1 MKYDSKREIFSI
13 INEPNLS
20 KSEMIER
27 IKALYSG
34 DANGNGGSN
43 DIGGDS
49 GNNNGEDESDSQDGE
64 DFKNSGNEN
73 KNSGSQNSDN
83 AGNSQTGQDKGDED
97 AADEEGDGTSS
108 GDGLGN
114 KSDDTEDSVAD
125 GDGSESGSSDS
136 NTGASN
142 GSQNKQS
149 SGSGEGNSTGTNDAS
164 QNSQNGQSRR
174 QGNSSQNAGSQSSQA
189 SRPQSSAQSGTSSQN
204 GQSSSSQNS
213 QQGQSQ
219 NGQSS
224 SSQSSQNS
232 QNSQQGQSQNSQQS
246 GTPDQY
252 SIGYYMGRMYAEE
265 MFKHGGLKPIMGN
278 IFEIPN
284 LPDMDLFESLCESV
298 DDDILSI
305 LNDSSLSKDEM
316 TNKIYDLFRNSL
328 GKPKGVSDDSPKEV
342 YVPDDVIIMRNGHI
356 DENNLM
362 VGAHV
367 VDKSIGDEIRKENG
381 IMPKDPDW
389 GLSDDEDAMVKEAFP
404 LINDIFK
411 PYPKDTEEERETAET
426 FKNKIQGRI
435 RKSREGII
443 DWKRA
448 LQEFVSEKSKKHK
461 KGSIRKNVYDTTG
474 IVLKHRVKDYTN
486 YNKCVVYIDT
496 SGSVNN
502 RETQLIP
509 IMAGEISK
517 IMKDCHFRTVD
528 IHLFDD
534 YVYDTHYDIDY
545 YTVADENWGIEGA
558 DDGGGT
564 NIGQVYKHIKDT
576 YVDDGEFLPDV
587 SAVIIITD
595 VSGMEDTGS
604 IKPYLKYFGERA
616 LSRLLYVIYNDYSS
630 KFISEINETMS
641 GLVSKESQFFVISVE
656 AFKKQLLGESM
667 IQEVNKYK
675 INEALGSIDSIKKKK
690 EARAQI
696 DDRSEAE
703 RAERL
708 RKAEL
713 QGARAI
719 GKLENFIP
727 EVISTLER
735 YFPGFSSA
743 KEYNSVVNNKNTYY
757 VTDDVHII
765 INGDF
770 DNSNINNL
778 FEACGKLTI
787 DQIIGDI
794 VLRRPRNFTGFPKG
808 FPKEV
813 VGSIIIQ
820 NAPRFASLENMPKTV
835 TGDIHLK
842 EVRSKFIDDDAID
855 EYYATVGKEVPDFYK
870 RNNLGKVFQDEQ
882 NVETN
887 ESMMDE
893 ILNRFN
899 MGQAYLNEAM
909 GKLSPIIPSRS
920 KPQGGS
926 KMSMDEWERLNAVAK
941 KNKAIVEDVINPII
955 SIPWGD
961 LDDDSIEVI
970 RGVENIKEDMY
981 IKDFEGVKIIT
992 DNEDIIG
999 VVYAKKM
1006 GANKPKVIYFRDDN
1020 GNDIFDENEIVK
1032 AIKER
1037 AAVLSS
1043 IRGYFDRIGYN
1054 PRNLPEYSEEVGAPT
1069 ITRTLLSILYQ
1080 SMCGL
1085 LEAKYDFIEY
1095 GKYIYNPNGLSNKEL
1110 FEYVFDKLVGSGYWR
1125 KRGQKDYS
1133 YVIGTNYGKTVNFRG
1148 TSQQKQDFEIAVYGI
1163 VKDRGINLAEFFKKD
1178 VLKAIALGC
1187 SIKDNSDGLGVI
1199 PLSVVNGY
1207 GRDELVELLG
1217 TYKDVDIRMTGLKS
1231 LNLYSSYGK
1240 DMDNPSAAVQLFP
1253 DKMSIEYRIDVPVS
1267 ELELSKIRKVVGRSF
1282 DKSGVY
1288 GERSHRKVVGF
1299 DENGQPV
1306 YGDVPSGEVQTYD
1319 WRTGERRG
1327 SSVGVNKKIS
1337 VESIESEGLILDVI
1351 DDMKS
1356 RLNKVKTSIRIIKG
1370 LEYSTKVKGIKNSAR
1385 LKELFEKGV
1394 KIARLIYDS
1403 ILPMDEMKK
1412 SEYSEKTVEALDN
1425 INDRFKTIYDMV
1437 KDYEGVN
1444 FDEIT
1449 QAEAASID
1457 YEFNKILS
1465 EISTEVDAIDKN
1477 CTTLGAILDNATD
1490 LGTGNLREK
1499 SVRGKLVKK
1508 EIRKE
1513 RNQGNNKSSASD
1525 TISQNKNVDSDFE
1538 ELVNKISSATPNVI
1552 RILNSVDFSNADED
1566 AVEDF
1571 GTKEE
1576 MIRKISLGLG
1586 KVVEYGNL
1594 IISTN
1599 DVDSSAS
1606 NAKIYKEIAEIC
1618 DSINVY
1624 AMDLD
1629 EYDAEVTLAASEL
1642 SDVLRKVSR
1651 ELRKASARKSE
1662 KEIAL

>member
-1 MKYDSKREIFSI
+1 MKYDNKREIFSI

-34 DANGNGGSN
+34 NANGNGGSS

-49 GNNNGEDESDSQDGE
+49 GNNKGEDDSDSQNGE
-64 DFKNSGNEN
+64 DFKNSGKEN
-73 KNSGSQNSDN
+73 KNSGSQKSDD
-83 AGNSQTGQDKGDED
+83 AGNSQTGQDKGDD
-97 AADEEGDGTSS
+97 NASDGEGDGTSS

-125 GDGSESGSSDS
+125 GDGSESDSADS

-149 SGSGEGNSTGTNDAS
+149 SGSREGNLTGTNGAS
-164 QNSQNGQSRR
+164 QNSQNGQSQR

-204 GQSSSSQNS
+204 GQSSSSQSSQNS
-213 QQGQSQ
+213 Q
-219 NGQSS
+219 N
-224 SSQSSQNS
+224 SQSSQNS
-232 QNSQQGQSQNSQQS
+232 QQGQSQQGQSQNSQQS

-305 LNDSSLSKDEM
+305 LSDSSLSKDEM

-328 GKPKGVSDDSPKEV
+328 GKSKDETDNSPKEV
-342 YVPDDVIIMRNGHI
+342 YVPDDVIIMRNGYV
-356 DENNLM
+356 DKNNLM
-362 VGAHV
+362 SGAHV
-367 VDKSIGDEIRKENG
+367 VDKSVGDEIRKENG

-389 GLSDDEDAMVKEAFP
+389 GLSNDEDAMVKEAFP

-411 PYPKDTEEERETAET
+411 SYPKDTEEERETAET

-461 KGSIRKNVYDTTG
+461 KGPIRKNVYDTTG
-474 IVLKHRVKDYTN
+474 IALRHRVKDYTN

-502 RETQLIP
+502 SETQLIP
-509 IMAGEISK
+509 IMAGEIAK

-545 YTVADENWGIEGA
+545 YTVADENWGIEGV
-558 DDGGGT
+558 DDGGET

-576 YVDDGEFLPDV
+576 YIEDGELLPDV

-595 VSGMEDTGS
+595 VSGMQYSGS
-604 IKPYLKYFGERA
+604 IKPYLKYFGEGA
-616 LSRLLYVIYNDYSS
+616 LSRMLYVIYNDYSS
-630 KFISEINETMS
+630 KFISEINKTME
-641 GLVSKESQFFVISVE
+641 GLVSKESQFFVIPVE

-727 EVISTLER
+727 EVISIIER

-794 VLRRPRNFTGFPKG
+794 VLRRPRNFVGFPKG

-842 EVRSKFIDDDAID
+842 EIRSKFIDDDAVD

-882 NVETN
+882 NAETN

-909 GKLSPIIPSRS
+909 GKLSPIIPSRA
-920 KPQGGS
+920 KPQSGS
-926 KMSMDEWERLNAVAK
+926 KMSMSEWDRLNVVAK

-970 RGVENIKEDMY
+970 KGVENIKEDMY

-992 DNEDIIG
+992 DNEDVIG

-1006 GANKPKVIYFRDDN
+1006 GDNKPKIIYFRDDR
-1020 GNDIFDENEIVK
+1020 GNDIFDEREIVNV
-1032 AIKER
+1032 IKER
-1037 AAVLSS
+1037 TAVLSA
-1043 IRGYFDRIGYN
+1043 IRGDFNNIGYN
-1054 PRNLPEYSEEVGAPT
+1054 PRNLPEYSEEVGVPT

-1085 LEAKYDFIEY
+1085 LGANNNFVKY
-1095 GKYIYNPNGLSNKEL
+1095 GNYIYNPNGLTDEEL
-1110 FEYVFDKLVGSGYWR
+1110 FDDVFDKLVGSGYWK
-1125 KRGQKDYS
+1125 KRGNKDYS
-1133 YVIGTNYGKTVNFRG
+1133 YVIGSYYGRTVNFKG
-1148 TSQQKQDFEIAVYGI
+1148 TSQQKQDFEIAVYET
-1163 VKDRGINLAEFFKKD
+1163 VKDRGVNLAEFFKED
-1178 VLKAIALGC
+1178 ILKPIALGC

-1217 TYKDVDIRMTGLKS
+1217 KYKDVDIRMTGLKS

-1240 DMDNPSAAVQLFP
+1240 EMDNPSAAVQLFP

-1288 GERSHRKVVGF
+1288 GERKHRKVVGF
-1299 DENGQPV
+1299 DDNGQPV
-1306 YGDVPSGEVQTYD
+1306 YGDVPSGELQSYD

-1327 SSVGVNKKIS
+1327 SSVGIDKKIS
-1337 VESIESEGLILDVI
+1337 VESIEGEDLILGVI
-1351 DDMKS
+1351 DDMKE
-1356 RLNKVKTSIRIIKG
+1356 RLSKVKTSIKIIKG
-1370 LEYSTKVKGIKNSAR
+1370 IESSVKARGNKNSVR

-1403 ILPMDEMKK
+1403 ILPMDEVKK
-1412 SEYSEKTVEALDN
+1412 SEYVEKTVEALDN
-1425 INDRFKTIYDMV
+1425 INDRFKTVYDMV
-1437 KDYEGVN
+1437 KGYEGVK

-1449 QAEAASID
+1449 QVEAASID
-1457 YEFNKILS
+1457 YDFYRVLS
-1465 EISTEVDAIDKN
+1465 DISTEVNAIDKN
-1477 CTTLGAILDNATD
+1477 CSILEAIFDNAAN
-1490 LGTGNLREK
+1490 LGTERRREGD
-1499 SVRGKLVKK
+1499 VRGKLVKR

-1513 RNQGNNKSSASD
+1513 RNQENNKPV
-1525 TISQNKNVDSDFE
+1525 TTNIVSQNKNVDSDFE

-1576 MIRKISLGLG
+1576 MIRKISIGLG
-1586 KVVEYGNL
+1586 KVVDYGNL

-1599 DVDSSAS
+1599 DADSSAS

-1629 EYDAEVTLAASEL
+1629 EYDVEVTLAASEL
-1642 SDVLRKVSR
+1642 SDVLRTVSR

>member
-13 INEPNLS
+13 INDLNLS
-20 KSEMIER
+20 KSEMIEK

-34 DANGNGGSN
+34 DANGKGESDN
-43 DIGGDS
+43 GGDS
-49 GNNNGEDESDSQDGE
+49 GNGTEEDESGSQSGGGLNNSDE
-64 DFKNSGNEN
+64 QSKNSG
-73 KNSGSQNSDN
+73 GQNSYN
-83 AGNSQTGQDKGDED
+83 AGNSQTGQDEGD
-97 AADEEGDGTSS
+97 ADGSDGEGDGDSNDDGS
-108 GDGLGN
+108 G
-114 KSDDTEDSVAD
+114 SQTDDEDDSVTD
-125 GDGSESGSSDS
+125 GDESESDSADS
-136 NTGASN
+136 NTDASN
-142 GSQNKQS
+142 ASQNKQS
-149 SGSGEGNSTGTNDAS
+149 SGGEGSNPMGTNGAS
-164 QNSQNGQSRR
+164 QNSQNGQSQK
-174 QGNSSQNAGSQSSQA
+174 QGNSSQNKESQSSQG
-189 SRPQSSAQSGTSSQN
+189 SQSQSSEQGKNSSQN
-204 GQSSSSQNS
+204 NQSSSNQNSQNY

-219 NGQSS
+219 SG
-224 SSQSSQNS
+224 
-232 QNSQQGQSQNSQQS
+232 QQG

-252 SIGYYMGRMYAEE
+252 SIGYYMGKLYAEE

-298 DDDILSI
+298 DDDILRI
-305 LNDSSLSKDEM
+305 LSDSSLSKDEM

-328 GKPKGVSDDSPKEV
+328 ENSKDTSDDAPKDV
-342 YVPDDVIIMRNGHI
+342 YVPDDVIIMRNGHV
-356 DENNLM
+356 DKNNLM
-362 VGAHV
+362 IGAHV
-367 VDKSIGDEIRKENG
+367 VDKSLGDVIRKENG

-389 GLSDDEDAMVKEAFP
+389 GLSDDEDAMVREAFP
-404 LINDIFK
+404 LIEDIFK
-411 PYPKDTEEERETAET
+411 PRPKDTEEETETAET

-448 LQEFVSEKSKKHK
+448 LQDFVSEQSRKHK
-461 KGSIRKNVYDTTG
+461 KGPIRKNVYDATG
-474 IVLKHRVKDYTN
+474 IVLKHRVRDYTN

-502 RETQLIP
+502 NETQLIP

-534 YVYDTHYDIDY
+534 HVYDTHYDIDY

-595 VSGMEDTGS
+595 VSGMEDSGS

-842 EVRSKFIDDDAID
+842 EIRSKFIDDDAVD
-855 EYYATVGKEVPDFYK
+855 KYYATVGKEVPDFYK

-882 NVETN
+882 NAETN

-1085 LEAKYDFIEY
+1085 LQAKYDFIDY
-1095 GKYIYNPNGLSNKEL
+1095 GKYIYNPNGLSNEEL

-1199 PLSVVNGY
+1199 PLSVVNEY

-1499 SVRGKLVKK
+1499 SVRGKLVKR

-1513 RNQGNNKSSASD
+1513 RNQGNNKSSASN
-1525 TISQNKNVDSDFE
+1525 TTSQNKNVDSDFE
-1538 ELVNKISSATPNVI
+1538 ELVNKISSVTPNVI

-1624 AMDLD
+1624 AIDLD

>member
-13 INEPNLS
+13 INDLNLS
-20 KSEMIER
+20 KSEMIEK

-34 DANGNGGSN
+34 DANGKGES
-43 DIGGDS
+43 DDGGDS
-49 GNNNGEDESDSQDGE
+49 GNGTEEDES
-64 DFKNSGNEN
+64 
-73 KNSGSQNSDN
+73 GSQSGGGLNNSDEQSKNLGGQNSYN
-83 AGNSQTGQDKGDED
+83 AGNSQTGQDEGD
-97 AADEEGDGTSS
+97 ADGSDGEGDGDSNDDGS
-108 GDGLGN
+108 G
-114 KSDDTEDSVAD
+114 SQTDDEDDSVTD
-125 GDGSESGSSDS
+125 GDESESDSADS
-136 NTGASN
+136 NTDASN
-142 GSQNKQS
+142 ASQNKQS
-149 SGSGEGNSTGTNDAS
+149 SGGEGSNPMGTNGAS
-164 QNSQNGQSRR
+164 QNSQNGQSQK
-174 QGNSSQNAGSQSSQA
+174 QGNSSQNKESQSSQG
-189 SRPQSSAQSGTSSQN
+189 SQSQSSEQGKNSSQN
-204 GQSSSSQNS
+204 NQSSSNQNSQNY

-219 NGQSS
+219 SG
-224 SSQSSQNS
+224 
-232 QNSQQGQSQNSQQS
+232 QQG

-252 SIGYYMGRMYAEE
+252 SIGYYMGKLYAEE

-298 DDDILSI
+298 DDDILRI
-305 LNDSSLSKDEM
+305 LSDSSLSKDEM

-328 GKPKGVSDDSPKEV
+328 ENSKDTSDDAPKDV
-342 YVPDDVIIMRNGHI
+342 YVPDDVIIMRNGHV

-367 VDKSIGDEIRKENG
+367 VDKSLGDAIRKENG

-389 GLSDDEDAMVKEAFP
+389 GLSDDEDAMVREAFP
-404 LINDIFK
+404 LIEDIFK
-411 PYPKDTEEERETAET
+411 PRPKDTEEETETAET

-448 LQEFVSEKSKKHK
+448 LQEFVSEKSKKFK
-461 KGSIRKNVYDTTG
+461 KGSIRKNVYDATG
-474 IVLKHRVKDYTN
+474 IALKHRVRDYTN
-486 YNKCVVYIDT
+486 FNKCVVYIDT
-496 SGSVNN
+496 SSSVNN

-509 IMAGEISK
+509 IMAGEIAK

-576 YVDDGEFLPDV
+576 YIDGGEFLPDV

-595 VSGMEDTGS
+595 VSGMEYSGS
-604 IKPYLKYFGERA
+604 IKSYLNYFKEEA
-616 LSRLLYVIYNDYSS
+616 LSRMLYVIYNDYSS
-630 KFISEINETMS
+630 KFISEINKTME
-641 GLVSKESQFFVISVE
+641 GLVSKESQFFVIPVE

-842 EVRSKFIDDDAID
+842 EIRSKFIDDDAVD
-855 EYYATVGKEVPDFYK
+855 KYYATVGKEVPDFYK

-909 GKLSPIIPSRS
+909 GKLSPIIPSRA
-920 KPQGGS
+920 KPQSGS
-926 KMSMDEWERLNAVAK
+926 EMSMDEWERLNAVAK
-941 KNKAIVEDVINPII
+941 KNKAIIEDVIKPII

-961 LDDDSIEVI
+961 LDDDDIEVI

-1020 GNDIFDENEIVK
+1020 GNDIFDEGEIVK

-1037 AAVLSS
+1037 TAVLSS
-1043 IRGYFDRIGYN
+1043 IRGDFNRIGYN

-1069 ITRTLLSILYQ
+1069 ITRVLLSILYQ
-1080 SMCGL
+1080 SLCGL
-1085 LEAKYDFIEY
+1085 LEANDDFVKY
-1095 GKYIYNPNGLSNKEL
+1095 GNYIYNPNGLSNEEL
-1110 FEYVFDKLVGSGYWR
+1110 FGDVLDKLVGSAYWG
-1125 KRGQKDYS
+1125 KRRNKDYS
-1133 YVIGTNYGKTVNFRG
+1133 YFIGMNYGKTVNFKG
-1148 TSQQKQDFEIAVYGI
+1148 TSQQKQDFEIALYGT
-1163 VKDRGINLAEFFKKD
+1163 VKDKGVNLAEFFKED
-1178 VLKAIALGC
+1178 ILKPIALGC
-1187 SIKDNSDGLGVI
+1187 SIKDNSDGLGSI
-1199 PLSVVNGY
+1199 PLSVVNEY

-1240 DMDNPSAAVQLFP
+1240 EMDNPSAAVQLFP
-1253 DKMSIEYRIDVPVS
+1253 DKMSVLY
-1267 ELELSKIRKVVGRSF
+1267 KIHTSVENLMKQNIKKIVKRSS
-1282 DKSGVY
+1282 DKYGVY
-1288 GERSHRKVVGF
+1288 GERAHRRVVGF

-1306 YGDVPSGEVQTYD
+1306 YGDIPSGEVQSYD
-1319 WRTGERRG
+1319 WKTGERKM
-1327 SSVGVNKKIS
+1327 SSVGINKRVSI
-1337 VESIESEGLILDVI
+1337 ESIENENLILDVI
-1351 DDMKS
+1351 NDMKK
-1356 RLNKVKTSIRIIKG
+1356 RADKVNISTRILKKIENLLSVSKRKC
-1370 LEYSTKVKGIKNSAR
+1370 STR
-1385 LKELFEKGV
+1385 LKVLFDKTNM
-1394 KIARLIYDS
+1394 IAKLIYDS
-1403 ILPMDEMKK
+1403 IISLEKEK
-1412 SEYSEKTVEALDN
+1412 RSNYSEQTLDFLDD
-1425 INDRFKTIYDMV
+1425 INNGIRSIYDAV
-1437 KDYEGVN
+1437 KKYEDVDFDHLIFDPVYDTEYDKTLRGIGAKLDDIGKDY
-1444 FDEIT
+1444 
-1449 QAEAASID
+1449 
-1457 YEFNKILS
+1457 
-1465 EISTEVDAIDKN
+1465 ISLE
-1477 CTTLGAILDNATD
+1477 AILDNITS
-1490 LGTGNLREK
+1490 LGTDENIESKER
-1499 SVRGKLVKK
+1499 RRLVKR

-1513 RNQGNNKSSASD
+1513 RKQERQESTERTPAA
-1525 TISQNKNVDSDFE
+1525 QNKNVDSAFE
-1538 ELVNKISSATPNVI
+1538 ELVNKISSATTNVI
-1552 RILNSVDFSNADED
+1552 RILNSVNFSNADED

-1576 MIRKISLGLG
+1576 MVRKISLGLG
-1586 KVVEYGNL
+1586 KAVEYGNL

-1629 EYDAEVTLAASEL
+1629 EYDVEVTLAASEL
-1642 SDVLRKVSR
+1642 SDILKKVSR

>member
-13 INEPNLS
+13 INDLNLS
-20 KSEMIER
+20 KSEMIEK

-34 DANGNGGSN
+34 DANGKGESDNGGE
-43 DIGGDS
+43 S
-49 GNNNGEDESDSQDGE
+49 GKGTEEDESGSQSGGDLNNSDE
-64 DFKNSGNEN
+64 QSKNSG
-73 KNSGSQNSDN
+73 GQNSYN
-83 AGNSQTGQDKGDED
+83 AGNSQTGQDEGD
-97 AADEEGDGTSS
+97 ADGSDGEGDGDSNDDGS
-108 GDGLGN
+108 G
-114 KSDDTEDSVAD
+114 SQTDDEDDSVTD
-125 GDGSESGSSDS
+125 GDESESDSADS
-136 NTGASN
+136 NTDASN
-142 GSQNKQS
+142 ASQNKQS
-149 SGSGEGNSTGTNDAS
+149 SGGEGGNPMGTNGAS
-164 QNSQNGQSRR
+164 QNSQNGQSQR
-174 QGNSSQNAGSQSSQA
+174 QGNSSQNKKSQSSQG
-189 SRPQSSAQSGTSSQN
+189 SQSQSSEQDKNSSQN
-204 GQSSSSQNS
+204 NQSSSNQNSQNY

-219 NGQSS
+219 SG
-224 SSQSSQNS
+224 
-232 QNSQQGQSQNSQQS
+232 QQG
-246 GTPDQY
+246 GIPDQY
-252 SIGYYMGRMYAEE
+252 SIGYYMGKLYAEE

-284 LPDMDLFESLCESV
+284 LPDMDLFEILCESV
-298 DDDILSI
+298 DDDILRI
-305 LNDSSLSKDEM
+305 LSDSSLSKDEM

-328 GKPKGVSDDSPKEV
+328 ENSKDTSDDDPKDV
-342 YVPDDVIIMRNGHI
+342 YVPDDVIIMRNGHV

-367 VDKSIGDEIRKENG
+367 VDKSLGDVIRKENG

-389 GLSDDEDAMVKEAFP
+389 GLSDDEDVMVREAFP
-404 LINDIFK
+404 LIEDIFK
-411 PYPKDTEEERETAET
+411 PRPKDTEEEIETAET

-448 LQEFVSEKSKKHK
+448 LQEFVSEKSKKTK
-461 KGSIRKNVYDTTG
+461 SGTIRKNVYDTTG

-534 YVYDTHYDIDY
+534 HVYDTHYDIDY

-576 YVDDGEFLPDV
+576 YLDDGEFLPDV

-595 VSGMEDTGS
+595 VSGMEDSGS

-630 KFISEINETMS
+630 KFISEINETIS

-690 EARAQI
+690 EDRAQI
-696 DDRSEAE
+696 DSRSEAE

-719 GKLENFIP
+719 GKLENIIP

-735 YFPGFSSA
+735 YFPEFSSV

-842 EVRSKFIDDDAID
+842 EIRSKFIDDDAVD

-887 ESMMDE
+887 ESMTDE

-926 KMSMDEWERLNAVAK
+926 KMSIDEWERLNVVAK

-1006 GANKPKVIYFRDDN
+1006 GANKPKVIYFRDDK
-1020 GNDIFDENEIVK
+1020 GNDIFDEGEIVK

-1043 IRGYFDRIGYN
+1043 IRGDFNRIGYN

-1069 ITRTLLSILYQ
+1069 ITRALLSILYQ
-1080 SMCGL
+1080 SLCGL
-1085 LEAKYDFIEY
+1085 LEANDDFVKY
-1095 GKYIYNPNGLSNKEL
+1095 GNYIYNPNGLSNEEL
-1110 FEYVFDKLVGSGYWR
+1110 FGYVLDKLVGSGYWK
-1125 KRGQKDYS
+1125 KRGNKDYS
-1133 YVIGTNYGKTVNFRG
+1133 YFIGMNYGKTVNFKG
-1148 TSQQKQDFEIAVYGI
+1148 TSQQKQDFEIAVYGT
-1163 VKDRGINLAEFFKKD
+1163 VKDRGVNLAEFFKED
-1178 VLKAIALGC
+1178 ILKPIALGC

-1199 PLSVVNGY
+1199 PLSVVNEY

-1217 TYKDVDIRMTGLKS
+1217 RYKDVDIRMTGLKS

-1385 LKELFEKGV
+1385 LKELFEKGI

-1437 KDYEGVN
+1437 KGYEDVN
-1444 FDEIT
+1444 FGEIT

-1465 EISTEVDAIDKN
+1465 EISTEVDVIDKN
-1477 CTTLGAILDNATD
+1477 CTTLEAILDNATD

-1499 SVRGKLVKK
+1499 SVRGKLVKR

-1513 RNQGNNKSSASD
+1513 RNQGDNKSSASD
-1525 TISQNKNVDSDFE
+1525 IISQNKNVDSDFE
-1538 ELVNKISSATPNVI
+1538 ELVNKISSVTPNVI

-1599 DVDSSAS
+1599 DVDSSTS

-1618 DSINVY
+1618 NSINVY
-1624 AMDLD
+1624 AIDLD